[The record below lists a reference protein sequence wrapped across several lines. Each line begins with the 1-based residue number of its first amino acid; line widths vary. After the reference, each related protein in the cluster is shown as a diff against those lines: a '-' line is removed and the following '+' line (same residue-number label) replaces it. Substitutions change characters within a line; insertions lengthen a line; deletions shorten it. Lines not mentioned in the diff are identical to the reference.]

1 MTQQRHRD
9 KRRTFLAPQSLW
21 SDFCALHGPRGA
33 GRRLRALML
42 RDLEEQRTSPTQW
55 YLRYLEDLKR
65 EMPPAEDRGHQERN
79 SIEQTEAG

>member
-1 MTQQRHRD
+1 
-9 KRRTFLAPQSLW
+9 
-21 SDFCALHGPRGA
+21 
-33 GRRLRALML
+33 ML

-55 YLRYLEDLKR
+55 YLQCLKDLGR